1 MRTLLDK
8 LNLRPQ
14 ERRLVVMAVAV
25 LAVVLHFWFVQPYF
39 GEWRQVKEDLDKAGR
54 TVKTYQAEIA
64 RTNEYEAK
72 RLKLEIQG
80 SSLPAE
86 QQAYANILSIKILE
100 VAKQSGLNVGTI
112 TPLNTS
118 RTGRTNEFFEEQAIT
133 VAVNPSGPQELVD
146 FLYAIGSGDLLVRV
160 KDMSLNPDASQTK
173 LAGSMK
179 LVASFQKKASSPS
192 TPAKPGATKA
202 ASLSSTKP

>member
-1 MRTLLDK
+1 MKTLLDK

-39 GEWRQVKEDLDKAGR
+39 REWSKVEAELDKTRR
-54 TVKTYQAEIA
+54 TLKTYQTEIA

-86 QQAYANILSIKILE
+86 QQAQPSILSDKILE
-100 VAKQSGLNVGTI
+100 VAKQSGFNAGNM
-112 TPLNTS
+112 TPLGRS
-118 RTGRTNEFFEEQAIT
+118 RSKTNEFFEEQAINLI
-133 VAVNPSGPQELVD
+133 VNPSAPQELVD

-160 KDMSLNPDASQTK
+160 KELSVSPDGSQTK
-173 LAGSMK
+173 LMGSMK
-179 LVASFQKKASSPS
+179 LVASFQKK
-192 TPAKPGATKA
+192 TPAAPAPVKPGAAKPA
-202 ASLSSTKP
+202 ALSSTKP

>member
-1 MRTLLDK
+1 MKTLLDK

-39 GEWRQVKEDLDKAGR
+39 REWGQVKAELDKTGR
-54 TVKTYQAEIA
+54 TLKTYQAEIA

-72 RLKLEIQG
+72 RLKLEMQG

-86 QQAYANILSIKILE
+86 QQAQPSILSDKILQ
-100 VAKQSGLNVGTI
+100 VAKQSGFNAGNM
-112 TPLNTS
+112 TPLGRS
-118 RTGRTNEFFEEQAIT
+118 RGRTNDFFEEQAINLI
-133 VAVNPSGPQELVD
+133 VNPSAPQELVD

-160 KDMSLNPDASQTK
+160 KELSLNPDGSQTK
-173 LAGSMK
+173 LAGTMK
-179 LVASFQKKASSPS
+179 LVASFQKK
-192 TPAKPGATKA
+192 TPAALAPLKPGAAKPA
-202 ASLSSTKP
+202 ALSSTKP

>member
-1 MRTLLDK
+1 MKTLLDK

-14 ERRLVVMAVAV
+14 ERRLVVMAVVV

-39 GEWRQVKEDLDKAGR
+39 REWRQVKEELDKTGR
-54 TVKTYQAEIA
+54 TLKTYQAEIA

-72 RLKLEIQG
+72 RRKLEIQG

-86 QQAYANILSIKILE
+86 QQAQPSILTVKILE
-100 VAKQSGLNVGTI
+100 VAKQSGFNAGNMA
-112 TPLNTS
+112 PLGHS
-118 RTGRTNEFFEEQAIT
+118 RTGKTNEFFEEQAISVT
-133 VAVNPSGPQELVD
+133 VNPSSPQELVD

-160 KDMSLNPDASQTK
+160 KELSLNPDASQTK

-179 LVASFQKKASSPS
+179 LVASFQKK
-192 TPAKPGATKA
+192 TPTAPAPIKPGAAKSAT
-202 ASLSSTKP
+202 LGSTKP

>member
-39 GEWRQVKEDLDKAGR
+39 RELGQVKAELDKARR
-54 TVKTYQAEIA
+54 TLKTYQAEIA
-64 RTNEYEAK
+64 HTNEYEAK

-80 SSLPAE
+80 SSLPVE
-86 QQAYANILSIKILE
+86 QQAMANILSIKILE
-100 VAKQSGLNVGTI
+100 VAKQSGLSAGTI
-112 TPLNTS
+112 TPLTQS
-118 RTGRTNEFFEEQAIT
+118 RTGRTNEFFEEQAINLF
-133 VAVNPSGPQELVD
+133 VNPSGPQELVD

-160 KDMSLNPDASQTK
+160 KELSLNPDGSQTK
-173 LAGSMK
+173 LAGTMK
-179 LVASFQKKASSPS
+179 LVASFQKK
-192 TPAKPGATKA
+192 TPAPLAPVKPA
-202 ASLSSTKP
+202 AAKPAALSSTKP

>member
-39 GEWRQVKEDLDKAGR
+39 KEWGQVRAELDKTRR
-54 TVKTYQAEIA
+54 TLKTYQTEIA
-64 RTNEYEAK
+64 RTNEYDAK
-72 RLKLEIQG
+72 RLKLETQG

-86 QQAYANILSIKILE
+86 QQAMANILSVKILE
-100 VAKQSGLNVGTI
+100 VAKQSGLSVGTI
-112 TPLNTS
+112 TPLNQS
-118 RTGRTNEFFEEQAIT
+118 RTGRTNEFFEEQAIS
-133 VAVNPSGPQELVD
+133 VSVNPSGPQELVD

-160 KDMSLNPDASQTK
+160 KELSLSPDASQTK
-173 LAGSMK
+173 LAGTMK
-179 LVASFQKKASSPS
+179 LVASFQKK
-192 TPAKPGATKA
+192 TPTPLAPVKPGAAKTA
-202 ASLSSTKP
+202 ALSSTKP

>member
-25 LAVVLHFWFVQPYF
+25 LAVVLHFWFVQPF
-39 GEWRQVKEDLDKAGR
+39 FREWGKVKGELDKAEG
-54 TVKTYQAEIA
+54 TLKTYQAEIA

-86 QQAYANILSIKILE
+86 QQAMANILIGKIFE

-112 TPLNTS
+112 TPLKQT
-118 RTGRTNEFFEEQAIT
+118 RTGRTNEFFEEQAISL
-133 VAVNPSGPQELVD
+133 AVNPSGPQELVD

-160 KDMSLNPDASQTK
+160 KEMTVVPDASQTK
-173 LAGSMK
+173 LSGSMK
-179 LVASFQKKASSPS
+179 LVASFQKKAPASP
-192 TPAKPGATKA
+192 TPPKPGAAKTA
-202 ASLSSTKP
+202 ALSSTKP

>member
-39 GEWRQVKEDLDKAGR
+39 REWGQVSAELDKAGH
-54 TVKTYQAEIA
+54 TLKTYQAEIA

-86 QQAYANILSIKILE
+86 QQAQPSILSAKILD
-100 VAKQSGLNVGTI
+100 VAKQSGLNVGNMA
-112 TPLNTS
+112 PLGRS
-118 RTGRTNEFFEEQAIT
+118 RTGRTNEFFEEQAISVT
-133 VAVNPSGPQELVD
+133 VNPSGPQELVD

-160 KDMSLNPDASQTK
+160 KDLSVSPDGSQTK
-173 LAGSMK
+173 LAGTMK
-179 LVASFQKKASSPS
+179 LVASFQKKAASPLA
-192 TPAKPGATKA
+192 PVKPGAA
-202 ASLSSTKP
+202 

>member
-1 MRTLLDK
+1 MKTLLDK

-39 GEWRQVKEDLDKAGR
+39 REWGQVKSELDKTRR
-54 TVKTYQAEIA
+54 TLKTYQAEIA

-86 QQAYANILSIKILE
+86 QQVQPSILSDKILE
-100 VAKQSGLNVGTI
+100 VAKQSGLNAGNM
-112 TPLNTS
+112 TPLGRS
-118 RTGRTNEFFEEQAIT
+118 RIAKTNEFFEEQAINLT
-133 VAVNPSGPQELVD
+133 VNPSSPQELVD

-160 KDMSLNPDASQTK
+160 KELSVSPDGSQTK
-173 LAGSMK
+173 LSGSMK
-179 LVASFQKKASSPS
+179 LVASFQKK
-192 TPAKPGATKA
+192 TPTALAPLKPGAAKPA
-202 ASLSSTKP
+202 ALSSTKP

>member
-39 GEWRQVKEDLDKAGR
+39 REWGQVKAELDKAGR
-54 TVKTYQAEIA
+54 TLKTYQVEIA

-86 QQAYANILSIKILE
+86 QQAQPSILSAKILD
-100 VAKQSGLNVGTI
+100 VAKQSGLNVGNMA
-112 TPLNTS
+112 PLGRS
-118 RTGRTNEFFEEQAIT
+118 RTGRTNEFFEEQAISVT
-133 VAVNPSGPQELVD
+133 VNPSGPQEMVD
-146 FLYAIGSGDLLVRV
+146 FLYAIGSGDLLVRI
-160 KDMSLNPDASQTK
+160 KDLSVSPDASQTK

-179 LVASFQKKASSPS
+179 LVASFQKKTASPLAPVKPG
-192 TPAKPGATKA
+192 PAKPAR
-202 ASLSSTKP
+202 

>member
-39 GEWRQVKEDLDKAGR
+39 REWRQVKEELDKTGR
-54 TVKTYQAEIA
+54 TLKTYQAEIA

-72 RLKLEIQG
+72 RRKLEIQG

-86 QQAYANILSIKILE
+86 QQAQANILIGRIQA
-100 VAKQSGLNVGTI
+100 VADQSKLSVGSMS
-112 TPLNTS
+112 PLGRS
-118 RTGRTNEFFEEQAIT
+118 RTGKTNEFFEEQTISLT
-133 VAVNPSGPQELVD
+133 VNPSGPQELVD

-160 KDMSLNPDASQTK
+160 KELSVNPDASQTK
-173 LAGSMK
+173 LMGSMK
-179 LVASFQKKASSPS
+179 LVASFQKK
-192 TPAKPGATKA
+192 TPAPLAPVKPA
-202 ASLSSTKP
+202 AAKPAALSSTKP

>member
-39 GEWRQVKEDLDKAGR
+39 REWGRVKEELDKVRR
-54 TVKTYQAEIA
+54 TLKTYQAEIA

-72 RLKLEIQG
+72 RFKLEIQG

-86 QQAYANILSIKILE
+86 QQAQANILIGRIQA
-100 VAKQSGLNVGTI
+100 VADQSKLSVGNLA
-112 TPLNTS
+112 PLGRS
-118 RTGRTNEFFEEQAIT
+118 RTGKTNEFFEEQTISLT
-133 VAVNPSGPQELVD
+133 VNPSGPQELVD

-160 KDMSLNPDASQTK
+160 KELSVNPDASQTK
-173 LAGSMK
+173 LMATMK
-179 LVASFQKKASSPS
+179 LVASFQRK
-192 TPAKPGATKA
+192 TPAALAPVKPGAAKPA
-202 ASLSSTKP
+202 ALSSTKP

>member
-39 GEWRQVKEDLDKAGR
+39 KEWGQVKAELDKAGR
-54 TVKTYQAEIA
+54 TLKTYHVEIA

-86 QQAYANILSIKILE
+86 QQAQFSILNSKILE
-100 VAKQSGLNVGTI
+100 VARQTGFNAGNMV
-112 TPLNTS
+112 PLGHS
-118 RTGRTNEFFEEQAIT
+118 RTGKTNEFFEEQGINL
-133 VAVNPSGPQELVD
+133 VVNPSSPQELVD

-160 KDMSLNPDASQTK
+160 KELTVNPDAGRTK
-173 LAGSMK
+173 LMGTMK
-179 LVASFQKKASSPS
+179 LVASFQKKTSVPLA
-192 TPAKPGATKA
+192 PAKPGTAKSA
-202 ASLSSTKP
+202 ALSSTQP

>member
-39 GEWRQVKEDLDKAGR
+39 REWGQVKAELDKAGR
-54 TVKTYQAEIA
+54 TLKTYRAEIA

-86 QQAYANILSIKILE
+86 QQAQANILIGRIQA
-100 VAKQSGLNVGTI
+100 VADQSKLSVGSMA
-112 TPLNTS
+112 PLGHS
-118 RTGRTNEFFEEQAIT
+118 RTGKTNEFFEEQTISLT
-133 VAVNPSGPQELVD
+133 VNPSGPQELVD

-160 KDMSLNPDASQTK
+160 KELSVNPDASQTK
-173 LAGSMK
+173 LMGSMK
-179 LVASFQKKASSPS
+179 LVASFQKK
-192 TPAKPGATKA
+192 TPTAPAPIKPGAAKSAT
-202 ASLSSTKP
+202 LGSTKP

>member
-1 MRTLLDK
+1 RTLLDK

-39 GEWRQVKEDLDKAGR
+39 REWGQVKTELDKARR
-54 TVKTYQAEIA
+54 TLKTYKSEIA

-86 QQAYANILSIKILE
+86 QQAQANILIGRIQA
-100 VAKQSGLNVGTI
+100 VADQSGLKVGTI
-112 TPLNTS
+112 APVGRS
-118 RTGRTNEFFEEQAIT
+118 RTGKTNEFFEEQTINLT
-133 VAVNPSGPQELVD
+133 LNPSGPQELVD
-146 FLYAIGSGDLLVRV
+146 F
-160 KDMSLNPDASQTK
+160 
-173 LAGSMK
+173 
-179 LVASFQKKASSPS
+179 
-192 TPAKPGATKA
+192 
-202 ASLSSTKP
+202 